1 MKLDVN
7 EIINDENI
15 KYLIKS
21 IANKFYGVEKK
32 DLYQV
37 GYLTILKIIDNY
49 DINSNVKFSSY
60 AYLHIYGAM
69 REYVE
74 NNRKIKISRDY
85 IKLYKKINDA
95 KNLLTQKFNKIP
107 SIEEISLF
115 LEVDVNLINEAINAC
130 SNEVLSLDL
139 ESEIDNNL
147 YNFIG
152 ENVDYDTKILINDSL
167 SELNDLERSVIDC
180 RYFKDLTQQ
189 ETADY
194 LGLSQVK
201 VSRLETSSKKK
212 IKSYICA

>member
-1 MKLDVN
+1 M
-7 EIINDENI
+7 
-15 KYLIKS
+15 
-21 IANKFYGVEKK
+21 FY
-32 DLYQV
+32 
-37 GYLTILKIIDNY
+37 
-49 DINSNVKFSSY
+49 
-60 AYLHIYGAM
+60 
-69 REYVE
+69 
-74 NNRKIKISRDY
+74 
-85 IKLYKKINDA
+85 
-95 KNLLTQKFNKIP
+95 
-107 SIEEISLF
+107 
-115 LEVDVNLINEAINAC
+115 
-130 SNEVLSLDL
+130 EVLSLDL